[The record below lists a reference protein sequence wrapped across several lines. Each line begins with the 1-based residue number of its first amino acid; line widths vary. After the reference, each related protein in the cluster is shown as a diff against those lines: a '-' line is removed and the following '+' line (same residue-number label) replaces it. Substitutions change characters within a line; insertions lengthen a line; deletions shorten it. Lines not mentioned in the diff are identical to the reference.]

1 MGRHGSTSPDPGASA
16 DEHAL
21 LDLVDGQEATVKD
34 ARGRTN
40 DGGRAGAA
48 ADLMQRLG
56 VSPER
61 RIKVTPEDDARV
73 LRRIDLVVLPLML
86 AVYFLQGLD
95 KATIAYASIF
105 GLIED
110 THLVGNQFSWL
121 SSIVYVA
128 QLIAQF
134 PLAWLLVKLPIG
146 KFTSCMV
153 TLWGLTLTFMAGAHT
168 FRSLLF
174 ARFWL
179 GAFEASIAPSFV
191 AITQMF
197 WRRRE
202 QPLRMSY
209 WYAMNGF
216 TGVFGSL
223 ATWWLAQLPLD
234 LKPYQTIFIA
244 FGIITVLFSSVLFSY
259 MPDSPAEAKFL
270 DKHDKLIAIERLRMN
285 QTGVMSR
292 QWRWDH
298 FWETIRDPKTW
309 LWFALI
315 FSISVP
321 SGGVGSFGPLL
332 IKSFGFDPF
341 QAILFNAPFGIVQLI
356 STVGGSYAATKYH
369 KKGPV
374 IAFLALFP
382 IAGCM
387 IMLSTPHTPQGRTT
401 LLSGYYMISVFPGIG
416 ACFSLLFPSLT
427 LITAQVPLI
436 YSWSASNTAGDTKGK
451 CNSSVLF
458 IGQSLGNI
466 IGPLL
471 YKPSEAPEY
480 YRGLYWNLLLYCTI
494 VVLVGVTSVY
504 LTYLN
509 RDHGRRRVLAGKDA
523 VIVDYSLY
531 SPEEADR
538 LRRMKATDGQHAEN
552 ARDGTV
558 GEHAFDDLTDLMNDE
573 FVFVF

>member
-1 MGRHGSTSPDPGASA
+1 MSGLGLSRLGSTSPDTGASSSSY
-16 DEHAL
+16 DQHAL
-21 LDLVDGQEATVKD
+21 LDLVDGEASAKDIDRD
-34 ARGRTN
+34 ARGRSHA
-40 DGGRAGAA
+40 DGKGSAA
-48 ADLMQRLG
+48 ADLMRRLG

-110 THLVGNQFSWL
+110 THLEGNQFSWL

-146 KFTSCMV
+146 KFTACMV

-168 FRSLLF
+168 FHSLLF

-223 ATWWLAQLPLD
+223 ATWWLAQLPLG
-234 LKPYQTIFIA
+234 LKPYQTIFVV
-244 FGIITVLFSSVLFSY
+244 FGIITVCFSTVLFSY

-298 FWETIRDPKTW
+298 FWETIRDLKTW

-332 IKSFGFDPF
+332 IKSFGFDSF
-341 QAILFNAPFGIVQLI
+341 QAILFNAPFGIVQLF
-356 STVGGSYAATKYH
+356 STVG
-369 KKGPV
+369 
-374 IAFLALFP
+374 
-382 IAGCM
+382 
-387 IMLSTPHTPQGRTT
+387 
-401 LLSGYYMISVFPGIG
+401 
-416 ACFSLLFPSLT
+416 
-427 LITAQVPLI
+427 VPLI
-436 YSWSASNTAGDTKGK
+436 YSWASSNTGGDTKGK
-451 CNSSVLF
+451 CNSSALF

-494 VVLVGVTSVY
+494 VVLVFVTSTY
-504 LTYLN
+504 LAYLN
-509 RDHGRRRVLAGKDA
+509 RDHSRRRVLAGKDA

-538 LRRMKATDGQHAEN
+538 LRRAKATEGQHIEN
-552 ARDGTV
+552 ARDGAV
-558 GEHAFDDLTDLMNDE
+558 GDHAFDDLTDLMNDE

>member
-1 MGRHGSTSPDPGASA
+1 MSGSGLGRLGSTSPDPGASSR
-16 DEHAL
+16 DNHAL
-21 LDLVDGQEATVKD
+21 LDMVDGEEGIS
-34 ARGRTN
+34 RGRSHGEVKGPT
-40 DGGRAGAA
+40 
-48 ADLMQRLG
+48 ADLMRRLG

-73 LRRIDLVVLPLML
+73 LKRIDMVVLPLML

-110 THLVGNQFSWL
+110 THLKGNQFSWL

-146 KFTSCMV
+146 KFTACMV
-153 TLWGLTLTFMAGAHT
+153 TFWGLTLTFMAAAHT
-168 FRSLLF
+168 FHSLLF

-223 ATWWLAQLPLD
+223 ATWWLAQLPLG
-234 LKPYQTIFIA
+234 LKPYQTIFVA
-244 FGIITVLFSSVLFSY
+244 FGIITVCFSTVLFNY

-298 FWETIRDPKTW
+298 FWETTRDVKTW

-332 IKSFGFDPF
+332 IKSFGFDSF
-341 QAILFNAPFGIVQLI
+341 EAILFNAPFGIVQLI
-356 STVGGSYAATKYH
+356 STVGGSYVATKYH

-374 IAFLALFP
+374 IAFLAIFP
-382 IAGCM
+382 IIGCM
-387 IMLSTPHTPQGRTT
+387 IMLSTPHTPDGRNT
-401 LLSGYYMISVFPGIG
+401 LLGGYYMISVFPGI
-416 ACFSLLFPSLT
+416 
-427 LITAQVPLI
+427 VPLI
-436 YSWSASNTAGDTKGK
+436 YSWASSNTAGDTKSK

-480 YRGLYWNLLLYCTI
+480 HRGLSWNLLLYMAI
-494 VVLVGVTSVY
+494 EGLVVLTSMY
-504 LTYLN
+504 LTFLN
-509 RDHGRRRVLAGKDA
+509 RDHSRRRVLAGKDA
-523 VIVDYSLY
+523 AIVDYSLY

-538 LRRMKATDGQHAEN
+538 LRRAKAIDGQTVESAK
-552 ARDGTV
+552 DGTV
-558 GEHAFDDLTDLMNDE
+558 GDRAFDDLTDLMNDE
-573 FVFVF
+573 FLYVF

>member
-1 MGRHGSTSPDPGASA
+1 MR
-16 DEHAL
+16 
-21 LDLVDGQEATVKD
+21 
-34 ARGRTN
+34 
-40 DGGRAGAA
+40 
-48 ADLMQRLG
+48 RLG

-61 RIKVTPEDDARV
+61 RIKVTPEDDVRV

-105 GLIED
+105 GIIED
-110 THLVGNQFSWL
+110 TGLKGDQFSWL
-121 SSIVYVA
+121 GSIVYVA

-134 PLAWLLVKLPIG
+134 PLAWLLVKMPIG
-146 KFTSCMV
+146 RLTSYMV
-153 TLWGLTLTFMAGAHT
+153 TLWGLTLTLMAAAHT
-168 FRSLLF
+168 FETLLL

-216 TGVFGSL
+216 TNLFGSL
-223 ATWWLAQLPLD
+223 ITWGLAQLPFG
-234 LKPYQTIFIA
+234 LKPYQTIFIF
-244 FGIITVLFSSVLFSY
+244 FGSVTVLFSFVLFAY

-270 DKHDKLIAIERLRMN
+270 SKHDKLIAIERLRMN

-292 QWRWDH
+292 EWRWDH
-298 FWETIRDPKTW
+298 LWETIGDPKTW

-321 SGGVGSFGPLL
+321 SGGVASFGPLL
-332 IKSFGFDPF
+332 VKSFGFDSF
-341 QAILFNAPFGIVQLI
+341 HAILFNAPFGIVQLV
-356 STVGGSYAATKYH
+356 STIGGSFVATKYH

-382 IAGCM
+382 IMGCM
-387 IMLSTPHTPQGRTT
+387 IMLSTPHTPDHRASS
-401 LLSGYYMISVFPGIG
+401 LFGYYMISVFPGI
-416 ACFSLLFPSLT
+416 
-427 LITAQVPLI
+427 VPLI
-436 YSWSASNTAGDTKGK
+436 YSWSASNTAGDTKSK
-451 CNSSVLF
+451 CTSSALF

-480 YRGLYWNLLLYCTI
+480 FGGLYWNLILYCTI
-494 VVLVGVTSVY
+494 LVLAGVTSMY
-504 LTYLN
+504 LAYLN
-509 RDHGRRRVLAGKDA
+509 RDHSRRRVLAGKDA
-523 VIVDYSLY
+523 VIVDLSLC
-531 SPEEADR
+531 SPKEAER
-538 LRRMKATDGQHAEN
+538 LRRMKMIGEQQDEN
-552 ARDGTV
+552 ARDKAGHPV
-558 GEHAFDDLTDLMNDE
+558 GEHAFDDLTDLMNDD
-573 FVFVF
+573 FVYVF